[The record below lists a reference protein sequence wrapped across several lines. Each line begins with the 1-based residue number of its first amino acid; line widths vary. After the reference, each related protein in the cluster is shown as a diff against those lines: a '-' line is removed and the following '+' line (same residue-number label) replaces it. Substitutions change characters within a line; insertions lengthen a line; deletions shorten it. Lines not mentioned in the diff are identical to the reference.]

1 MRRLPDGERQ
11 RSDAM
16 TKFDA
21 KKNEEKIK
29 NKPRKQEQQNPPSKT
44 STNNPE
50 RNPRDQK
57 GRGGSK

>member
-1 MRRLPDGERQ
+1 M
-11 RSDAM
+11 A
-16 TKFDA
+16 KFDP
-21 KKNEEKIK
+21 KKDEQKIK
-29 NKPRKQEQQNPPSKT
+29 NKPGKQEHQNPPSKT